1 MRQPTVLQF
10 NKIRTTKCSSFF
22 LGDKFMKQQ
31 CVSPRNVSIRRSA
44 QNISLWIGCVLVSS
58 VPPEV
63 PDGGLPQH
71 ICQSAHGGFRF
82 LIHNVR
88 TDAVLCQCYFQSF
101 LRRNGGG
108 RANSSSPWL
117 VAADTAVCGLNQYFA
132 AAISYREPSSRK
144 TDHCHSRPPSH
155 PCFRMLHPCLW
166 FCMWSA
172 GVF

>member
-44 QNISLWIGCVLVSS
+44 QNISLLIGCVLVSS
-58 VPPEV
+58 APPEV

-88 TDAVLCQCYFQSF
+88 TDAGLCQCYFQSF

-108 RANSSSPWL
+108 EGKLQLA
-117 VAADTAVCGLNQYFA
+117 VALSVRYCSMR
-132 AAISYREPSSRK
+132 IK
-144 TDHCHSRPPSH
+144 TVFCSCHQLSG
-155 PCFRMLHPCLW
+155 
-166 FCMWSA
+166 A
-172 GVF
+172 Q